1 MKKTTILFVIPIIL
15 GSSTVKEMPGGI
27 HYPDQRVLVEVVL
40 KGMDLYSVGSA
51 ALVLRTGAVES
62 LYHFREALNDAPERG
77 YWQIHPETA
86 RDILHRYLQ
95 RPSKIELKRNLELV
109 LGYEIEWLE
118 GDPGRLERQ
127 LRDNDILGI
136 ALCRLWY
143 GMAPYHIPRADNLPG
158 QAWLW
163 KRWFNTEKGAG
174 SVRNFILKAKGL
186 KV

>member
-1 MKKTTILFVIPIIL
+1 
-15 GSSTVKEMPGGI
+15 MPVGI
-27 HYPDQRVLVEVVL
+27 HYPDQRVLVDLVL
-40 KGMDLYSVGSA
+40 KGMDLWSAGSA

-62 LYHFREALNDAPERG
+62 LYYYREALNDAPERG

-95 RPSKIELKRNLELV
+95 RPSKIELKRNLEAM
-109 LGYEIEWLE
+109 LGYEIEWLDGE
-118 GDPGRLERQ
+118 AGRLQQQ

-136 ALCRLWY
+136 ALCRIWY
-143 GMAPYHIPRADNLPG
+143 GMAPYYIPRADNLSG

-163 KRWFNTEKGAG
+163 KHWFNTKKGAG
-174 SVRNFILKAKGL
+174 SVRNFMRHAKRL